1 MRGLNALRQA
11 VIALSAAQLAVA
23 IFAVYASSQNPI
35 SAGACIAGIAGTM
48 FSFVLLAGAGLWI
61 MVLLAM
67 SYSEKAWRIEVKLAG
82 ILMGVTALAMLIGSR
97 AALLCTV

>member
-1 MRGLNALRQA
+1 MAALRQA

-48 FSFVLLAGAGLWI
+48 FSVVVLAAAGLWM
-61 MVLLAM
+61 MVPLAI
-67 SYSEKAWRIEVKLAG
+67 SYSERAWCIEVKLAG
-82 ILMGVTALAMLIGSR
+82 VLMGVTALAMLIGSR
-97 AALLCTV
+97 SALQCIA